1 MTEFLTYQSKTA
13 IALAVFYLFYR
24 LLLSKETFH
33 RFNRIVLLGTA
44 ALSFVLPLCVIT
56 IRKVVTLPYTPVAD
70 EPAETVLE
78 MATTVTET
86 ASTPVW
92 PAVVCGIFILGA
104 LAVLLMTVISIF
116 KVKAIINSGEHQAL
130 ESGET
135 LVVTNDDTAPFSWM
149 KYIVISREDYE
160 SGYSQILT
168 HEKAHIAL
176 RHSWDLLF
184 VDMITALQWFNPA
197 IWMLKS
203 DLRALHEFEADD
215 VVLRSGANVKEYQ
228 YLLIRKAVSKSGYS
242 VANSFNHSTLKA
254 RITMMLNKKSS
265 RMSAWKALYVIPL
278 VGISLAATA
287 ETMVDYQYEGQT
299 PDNTELVEKYST
311 PVDKDT
317 KKSFKEKNLKNGRVT
332 VDEEND
338 VVTMIYYGLDGK
350 ERQSQITGL
359 PLGKESYFI
368 NGSFATKGAADI
380 ALEKDP
386 DAVLLSAYLKNGN
399 KVRAIISADYGKFV
413 TGTIDCSKPINT
425 LVIKEGDEQPQL
437 ATVAT
442 PDLVYVINGERMPEG
457 FDLNTIDPATI
468 TSMEVLKTE
477 KALQEYNTDK
487 GVIVLTTD
495 PSKANEKKPA
505 PDIYINGKKA
515 SSEDIAALPANP
527 KGHVEADGTIWITT
541 EEKPKEEKKVIPF
554 HQVAQQ
560 PTFNGGDANEFSKW
574 VNQNLRYPEKCR
586 QSRVEGRVT
595 LQFTVTEEGK
605 VNNVKVLRSVNED
618 IDKEAVRVVSESPD
632 WTPGKDE
639 NGKTVAVTYTFPVI
653 FRLPEATAEPEKKD
667 EEKTKEEK
675 EVVPFQHAAQK
686 PTFNGGDANEFS
698 KWVSENI
705 KYPEKCRQS
714 KIQGRVTLH
723 FTVTETGKL
732 ADIRILRGVN
742 EELDKEAL
750 RVISESPLWTP
761 GKDENG
767 EIIPISYVFPVLFQ
781 L

>member
-1 MTEFLTYQSKTA
+1 MTEFLIYQGKAA
-13 IALAVFYLFYR
+13 IALAVFYMFYR

-33 RFNRIVLLGTA
+33 RFNRIVLLSTA

-56 IRKVVTLPYTPVAD
+56 LKEVVVV
-70 EPAETVLE
+70 PAMTGTSENIVGEAAGTIA
-78 MATTVTET
+78 MVTEVS
-86 ASTPVW
+86 APIWPVIL
-92 PAVVCGIFILGA
+92 CSIFALGA
-104 LAVLLMTVISIF
+104 LAVLVYVAISI
-116 KVKAIINSGEHQAL
+116 IGIRRMIRSGNSQAL

-135 LVVTNDDTAPFSWM
+135 LIITETDTAPFSWM

-176 RHSWDLLF
+176 RHSWDILF

-197 IWMLKS
+197 IWMLKA

-215 VVLRSGANVKEYQ
+215 AVLRSGANIKEYQ

-287 ETMVDYQYEGQT
+287 ETKVDYQYEDQT

-317 KKSFKEKNLKNGRVT
+317 KKSFKEKNLKNGRIT
-332 VDEEND
+332 VDEENN

-425 LVIKEGDEQPQL
+425 LVIKDSEEQPQL

-442 PDLVYVINGERMPEG
+442 PGLVYVINGKRMPEG
-457 FDLNTIDPATI
+457 FDLNTIDPKTI
-468 TSMEVLKTE
+468 ASMEVLKTE
-477 KALQEYNTDK
+477 KALQEYGTDE
-487 GVIVLTTD
+487 GVIIITTGE
-495 PSKANEKKPA
+495 PKKN
-505 PDIYINGKKA
+505 DDGKKA
-515 SSEDIAALPANP
+515 VPFQLAAQ
-527 KGHVEADGTIWITT
+527 
-541 EEKPKEEKKVIPF
+541 KPG
-554 HQVAQQ
+554 
-560 PTFNGGDANEFSKW
+560 FNGGDANEFSKY
-574 VNQNLRYPEKCR
+574 VAQNVVYPESCR
-586 QSRVEGRVT
+586 QSKIEGRVT
-595 LQFTVTEEGK
+595 LE
-605 VNNVKVLRSVNED
+605 
-618 IDKEAVRVVSESPD
+618 
-632 WTPGKDE
+632 
-639 NGKTVAVTYTFPVI
+639 
-653 FRLPEATAEPEKKD
+653 
-667 EEKTKEEK
+667 
-675 EVVPFQHAAQK
+675 
-686 PTFNGGDANEFS
+686 
-698 KWVSENI
+698 
-705 KYPEKCRQS
+705 
-714 KIQGRVTLH
+714 
-723 FTVTETGKL
+723 FTVTETGKVG
-732 ADIRILRGVN
+732 DIRILRSVN
-742 EELDKEAL
+742 SDLDREAV
-750 RVISESPLWTP
+750 RVVAQSPIWTP
-761 GKDENG
+761 GRDENG
-767 EIIPISYVFPVLFQ
+767 KVVPVKYTFPVIFKLPDSENK
-781 L
+781 

>member
-1 MTEFLTYQSKTA
+1 MTEFLIYQGKAA
-13 IALAVFYLFYR
+13 IALAVFYMFYR

-33 RFNRIVLLGTA
+33 RFNRIVLLSTA

-56 IRKVVTLPYTPVAD
+56 LKEVVVV
-70 EPAETVLE
+70 PAMTESSETIIGE
-78 MATTVTET
+78 VTET
-86 ASTPVW
+86 VSMVPEVSVPIWPV
-92 PAVVCGIFILGA
+92 VLCSIFALGA
-104 LAVLLMTVISIF
+104 LAVLIHVVISI
-116 KVKAIINSGEHQAL
+116 IGIRRMIRSGNSQAL

-135 LVVTNDDTAPFSWM
+135 LIITETDTAPFSWM

-176 RHSWDLLF
+176 RHSWDILF

-197 IWMLKS
+197 IWMLKA

-215 VVLRSGANVKEYQ
+215 AVLRSGANIKEYQ

-287 ETMVDYQYEGQT
+287 ETRVDYQYEDQT

-317 KKSFKEKNLKNGRVT
+317 KKSFKEKNLKNGRIT

-413 TGTIDCSKPINT
+413 TGIIDCSKPINT

-457 FDLNTIDPATI
+457 FDLNTIDPKTI
-468 TSMEVLKTE
+468 ASMEVLKTE
-477 KALQEYNTDK
+477 KALQEYGTDK
-487 GVIVLTTD
+487 GVIVITTGQ
-495 PSKANEKKPA
+495 PKKNE
-505 PDIYINGKKA
+505 GKKA
-515 SSEDIAALPANP
+515 
-527 KGHVEADGTIWITT
+527 
-541 EEKPKEEKKVIPF
+541 IPF
-554 HQVAQQ
+554 QQVAQK
-560 PTFNGGDANEFSKW
+560 PGFNGGDANEFSKY
-574 VNQNLRYPEKCR
+574 VAQNVVYPESCR
-586 QSRVEGRVT
+586 QSKIEGRVT
-595 LQFTVTEEGK
+595 LEFTVTETGK
-605 VNNVKVLRSVNED
+605 VADIKILRSVND
-618 IDKEAVRVVSESPD
+618 DLDREAVRVIAQSPL
-632 WTPGKDE
+632 WTPGRDE
-639 NGKTVAVTYTFPVI
+639 NGEVVPVKYVFPVI
-653 FRLPEATAEPEKKD
+653 FKHTGSEDSLHYLEAD
-667 EEKTKEEK
+667 
-675 EVVPFQHAAQK
+675 VK
-686 PTFNGGDANEFS
+686 PTFNGGDANEFA
-698 KWVSENI
+698 KWVYSQM
-705 KYPEKCRQS
+705 KYPEECMKAGIS
-714 KIQGRVTLH
+714 GRISLSFIVDTD
-723 FTVTETGKL
+723 GKVR
-732 ADIRILRGVN
+732 DVKVLRGAH
-742 EELDKEAL
+742 EKLDAEAV
-750 RVISESPLWTP
+750 RVLEMSPDWTP
-761 GKDENG
+761 GRDENG
-767 EIIPISYVFPVLFQ
+767 KVVPVKYTFPVIFKLPDSENK
-781 L
+781 

>member
-1 MTEFLTYQSKTA
+1 MTEFFIYQGKAA
-13 IALAVFYLFYR
+13 IALAVFYMFYR

-56 IRKVVTLPYTPVAD
+56 FKEVVVVPAMTGSSEAIIGEV
-70 EPAETVLE
+70 AETVAMVPE
-78 MATTVTET
+78 VSAPIW
-86 ASTPVW
+86 PVVLCSLF
-92 PAVVCGIFILGA
+92 AIGA
-104 LAVLLMTVISIF
+104 FAVLVHVAVSIIGIRR
-116 KVKAIINSGEHQAL
+116 IINNGSRQAL
-130 ESGET
+130 DSGET
-135 LVVTNDDTAPFSWM
+135 LIITETDTAPFSWM

-176 RHSWDLLF
+176 RHSWDIIF

-197 IWMLKS
+197 IWMLKA

-215 VVLRSGANVKEYQ
+215 AVLRSGANIKEYQ

-287 ETMVDYQYEGQT
+287 ETKVDYQYEDQT

-311 PVDKDT
+311 PVGKDT
-317 KKSFKEKNLKNGRVT
+317 KKSFKEKNLKNGRIT
-332 VDEEND
+332 VDEEKD

-413 TGTIDCSKPINT
+413 TGIIDCSKPINT
-425 LVIKEGDEQPQL
+425 LVIKEGEEQPQL

-442 PDLVYVINGERMPEG
+442 PDLVYVINGERMPEA
-457 FDLNTIDPATI
+457 FDLNTIDPKTI
-468 TSMEVLKTE
+468 ASMEVLKTE
-477 KALQEYNTDK
+477 KALQEYDTDK
-487 GVIVLTTD
+487 GVIVITTD
-495 PSKANEKKPA
+495 PTKANEEKPA

-515 SSEDIAALPANP
+515 TNEEIAALPANP
-527 KGHVEADGTIWITT
+527 KGTISTDGTVWITT
-541 EEKPKEEKKVIPF
+541 EDETVEKPNPDEVVYVVTDKAAELIQNREPRF
-554 HQVAQQ
+554 Q
-560 PTFNGGDANEFSKW
+560 GGGMPEFQKW
-574 VNQNLRYPEKCR
+574 VH
-586 QSRVEGRVT
+586 
-595 LQFTVTEEGK
+595 
-605 VNNVKVLRSVNED
+605 D
-618 IDKEAVRVVSESPD
+618 
-632 WTPGKDE
+632 
-639 NGKTVAVTYTFPVI
+639 
-653 FRLPEATAEPEKKD
+653 
-667 EEKTKEEK
+667 
-675 EVVPFQHAAQK
+675 H
-686 PTFNGGDANEFS
+686 
-698 KWVSENI
+698 I
-705 KYPEKCRQS
+705 KYPEGMTS
-714 KIQGRVTLH
+714 EGRVDIS
-723 FTVTETGKL
+723 FRISEDGDVTDVK
-732 ADIRILRGVN
+732 ILRGADAKLN
-742 EELDKEAL
+742 EEAI
-750 RVISESPLWTP
+750 RVIESSSNGWVPAIKD
-761 GKDENG
+761 GKK
-767 EIIPISYVFPVLFQ
+767 ISITMMIPVIFKK
-781 L
+781 

>member
-1 MTEFLTYQSKTA
+1 MTEFLIYQGKAA
-13 IALAVFYLFYR
+13 IALAVFYMFYR

-33 RFNRIVLLGTA
+33 RFNRIVLLSTA

-56 IRKVVTLPYTPVAD
+56 LKKVIVVPAMTGTSENIVGEAAGTAAMVPEVSAPIWPVI
-70 EPAETVLE
+70 LC
-78 MATTVTET
+78 
-86 ASTPVW
+86 S
-92 PAVVCGIFILGA
+92 IFALGA
-104 LAVLLMTVISIF
+104 LAVLVYVAISI
-116 KVKAIINSGEHQAL
+116 IGIRRMIRSGRSEAL

-135 LVVTNDDTAPFSWM
+135 LIITETDTAPFSWM

-176 RHSWDLLF
+176 RHSWDILF

-197 IWMLKS
+197 IWMLKA

-215 VVLRSGANVKEYQ
+215 AVLRSGANIKEYQ

-254 RITMMLNKKSS
+254 RITMMLNQKSS

-287 ETMVDYQYEGQT
+287 ETKVDYQYEDQT

-317 KKSFKEKNLKNGRVT
+317 KKSFKEKNLKNGRIT

-338 VVTMIYYGLDGK
+338 VVTMTYYGIDGK
-350 ERQSQITGL
+350 ERKSQITGL

-413 TGTIDCSKPINT
+413 TGIIDCSKPINT
-425 LVIKEGDEQPQL
+425 LVIKEGEEQPQL

-442 PDLVYVINGERMPEG
+442 ADLVYVINGERMPEG

-477 KALQEYNTDK
+477 KALQEYGTDK
-487 GVIVLTTD
+487 GVIVITTD
-495 PSKANEKKPA
+495 PTKANEKKPA

-515 SSEDIAALPANP
+515 TSEEVAALPANP
-527 KGHVEADGTIWITT
+527 EGTISADGTVWITT
-541 EEKPKEEKKVIPF
+541 EDETVEKPNPDEVVYVVTDKAAELIQNRAPQF
-554 HQVAQQ
+554 Q
-560 PTFNGGDANEFSKW
+560 GGGMPEFQKW
-574 VNQNLRYPEKCR
+574 VHEHIKYPEGVT
-586 QSRVEGRVT
+586 SEGRVDVS
-595 LQFTVTEEGK
+595 FTVSEDGDITD
-605 VNNVKVLRSVNED
+605 VKVLRGADTKLNE
-618 IDKEAVRVVSESPD
+618 EAIRVIESSGNGWVPAIKD
-632 WTPGKDE
+632 GK
-639 NGKTVAVTYTFPVI
+639 KISITMMVPVI
-653 FRLPEATAEPEKKD
+653 FKK
-667 EEKTKEEK
+667 
-675 EVVPFQHAAQK
+675 
-686 PTFNGGDANEFS
+686 
-698 KWVSENI
+698 
-705 KYPEKCRQS
+705 
-714 KIQGRVTLH
+714 
-723 FTVTETGKL
+723 
-732 ADIRILRGVN
+732 
-742 EELDKEAL
+742 
-750 RVISESPLWTP
+750 
-761 GKDENG
+761 
-767 EIIPISYVFPVLFQ
+767 
-781 L
+781 

>member
-1 MTEFLTYQSKTA
+1 MTEFLIYQGKAA
-13 IALAVFYLFYR
+13 IALAVFYMFYR
-24 LLLSKETFH
+24 LLLSKDTFH
-33 RFNRIVLLGTA
+33 RLNRIVLLATA
-44 ALSFVLPLCVIT
+44 ALSFVLPFCVIT
-56 IRKVVTLPYTPVAD
+56 FRKVVILPATQVTS
-70 EPAETVLE
+70 EPIVGEVAETVAMVPEVSEPLW
-78 MATTVTET
+78 
-86 ASTPVW
+86 PV
-92 PAVVCGIFILGA
+92 ILCSLFAAGA
-104 LAVLLMTVISIF
+104 LVIL
-116 KVKAIINSGEHQAL
+116 VKAIVSIISIKRIISSGSRETL

-135 LVVTNDDTAPFSWM
+135 LIITDTDTAPFSWM

-176 RHSWDLLF
+176 KHSWDILF

-197 IWMLKS
+197 IWMLKA

-215 VVLRSGANVKEYQ
+215 AVLRSGANIKEYQ

-287 ETMVDYQYEGQT
+287 ETKVDYQYEDQT

-317 KKSFKEKNLKNGRVT
+317 KKSFKEKNLKNGRIT

-386 DAVLLSAYLKNGN
+386 DAVLLSAYQKNGN

-425 LVIKEGDEQPQL
+425 LVIKEGEEQPQL

-457 FDLNTIDPATI
+457 FDLNTIDPKTI
-468 TSMEVLKTE
+468 ASMEVLKTE
-477 KALQEYNTDK
+477 KALQEYGTDK
-487 GVIVLTTD
+487 GVIVITTD
-495 PSKANEKKPA
+495 PTKANEQKPV
-505 PDIYINGKKA
+505 PDIYIDGKKA
-515 SSEDIAALPANP
+515 TSEEVAALPANP
-527 KGHVEADGTIWITT
+527 KGYVEPDGTVQLIT
-541 EEKPKEEKKVIPF
+541 EEKAAEKKEPVPF
-554 HQVAQQ
+554 QYLGQK
-560 PTFNGGDANEFSKW
+560 PGFNGGDANEFSKW
-574 VNQNLRYPEKCR
+574 VAANL
-586 QSRVEGRVT
+586 
-595 LQFTVTEEGK
+595 
-605 VNNVKVLRSVNED
+605 
-618 IDKEAVRVVSESPD
+618 
-632 WTPGKDE
+632 
-639 NGKTVAVTYTFPVI
+639 
-653 FRLPEATAEPEKKD
+653 
-667 EEKTKEEK
+667 
-675 EVVPFQHAAQK
+675 
-686 PTFNGGDANEFS
+686 
-698 KWVSENI
+698 

-714 KIQGRVTLH
+714 KVQGRVTLQ
-723 FTVTETGKL
+723 FTITEKGEVT
-732 ADIRILRGVN
+732 DVRVLRGVN

-750 RVISESPLWTP
+750 RVVSASPRWTP
-761 GKDENG
+761 GKDKNG
-767 EIIPISYVFPVLFQ
+767 NIVPVKFTFPVLFQ